1 MFALVDCNSCYASCE
16 QAFRPD
22 LRGKP
27 VVVLSNNDG
36 FVVARSKEAKALGI
50 GDLQPFHE
58 VEDTLRAHRVAIF
71 SSNYP
76 LYGDLSNRV
85 METLRTFS
93 PEVEVYSIDEMFM
106 SFDGMPQ
113 NLSAYAAEIRQTV
126 WQHIR
131 MPVSVGI
138 APSKTL
144 AKLANKAAKKIP
156 SCQGICIMDTPE
168 KWQWY
173 QKRVPVTTVWGIAR
187 RLAARLQDFGIY
199 TAYDLATANSKVLRR
214 RLSVNVERLIEELNG
229 RPCFA
234 MEEIPQPKKQ
244 IYSTR
249 SFGKKLTELKPIQE
263 AVSVYAARAAEKLR
277 KQHGLCSNIHVF
289 LNTSPFQANFYSN
302 ATVMQLP
309 YPTNDTRTIARAAQ
323 QAVTTL
329 YRPGEGHRYMK
340 AGVGL
345 LDIMDTRFLQ
355 GDLFHLGQPAESDQ
369 LMNVLDRTNQRYG
382 RGTLCFASQ
391 GVQRKWAMRQNY
403 TSPCYTTRWWELPA
417 VQCRS

>member
-36 FVVARSKEAKALGI
+36 CIVARSKEAKALGI
-50 GDLQPFHE
+50 PDLKPFHE
-58 VEDTLRAHRVAIF
+58 VEDILRANNVAIF

-93 PEVEVYSIDEMFM
+93 PEVEVYSIDEMFL
-106 SFDGMPQ
+106 SFDGMTQ
-113 NLSAYAAEIRQTV
+113 DLSAYAQQIRERL
-126 WQHIR
+126 WQHVR

-144 AKLANKAAKKIP
+144 AKMANKAAKKIP
-156 SCQGICIMDTPE
+156 SCNGVCVMDTPE

-173 QKRVPVTTVWGIAR
+173 QKRIPVTDVWGIAR
-187 RLAARLQDFGIY
+187 RLGVKLEEFGIR

-214 RLSVNVERLIEELNG
+214 RLSINVERLIEELNG
-229 RPCFA
+229 RSCFA
-234 MEEIPQPKKQ
+234 MDEIPQPKKQ

-277 KQHGLCSNIHVF
+277 KQHDLCGSVHVF
-289 LNTSPFQANFYSN
+289 LNTSPFQGNFYSN
-302 ATVMQLP
+302 ATILQLP
-309 YPTNDTRTIARAAQ
+309 YPTNDTRVIAQIAQ
-323 QAVTTL
+323 QAAAML
-329 YRPGEGHRYMK
+329 YRPGQGHRYMK

-345 LDIMDTRFLQ
+345 HDIIDSRFLQ
-355 GDLFHLGQPAESDQ
+355 GDLFHQGQPPQSDH
-369 LMNVLDRTNQRYG
+369 LMTLLDCTNQRYG
-382 RGTLCFASQ
+382 RSTLCFASQ
-391 GVQRKWAMRQNY
+391 GVQRKWAMRQEFK
-403 TSPCYTTRWWELPA
+403 SPSYTTRWNDILHIL
-417 VQCRS
+417 CM